1 MGVTD
6 WEGWFNR
13 ALRWVPYA
21 TLTISTAVAL
31 AQPDQSWSHRLGTL
45 ALVAVTASWV
55 YVMYTM
61 RADRCREQPAFAAV
75 YFTGMLLLATVL
87 MVWEPL
93 FFIFTI
99 TGFFHAAL
107 LGPWYATFLGVF
119 ATSVLINTVPFGVT
133 ADPTVS
139 DIIGYVSIIVI
150 QTLAIGGGTVVG
162 AKMTEQNEQRRR
174 TLSDLEA
181 AVAENQALQAQLLTQ
196 AREAGVHD
204 ERQRIA
210 GEIHDTLAQ
219 GLTGIIT
226 QLEAAEQSADR
237 PAQWRRHIANASQLA
252 REGLSE
258 ARRSVGAM
266 RPEALE
272 KAPLLNA
279 IRDVVEQWSRMH
291 GIPVVVA
298 TTGTARQLHPEIE
311 VALLRT
317 AQEALANVAKHANA
331 STVWLTVSY
340 MEDVVTLDV
349 RDDGTGFQPGSAAA
363 SDGGF
368 GLAGM
373 RRRVSRVAGI
383 LEIESEPGSGTAISA
398 SVPAVATGST
408 DD

>member
-1 MGVTD
+1 
-6 WEGWFNR
+6 
-13 ALRWVPYA
+13 
-21 TLTISTAVAL
+21 
-31 AQPDQSWSHRLGTL
+31 
-45 ALVAVTASWV
+45 
-55 YVMYTM
+55 
-61 RADRCREQPAFAAV
+61 
-75 YFTGMLLLATVL
+75 MLLLATVL

-133 ADPTVS
+133 ADPTVA
-139 DIIGYVSIIVI
+139 DVIGYVSIIVI

-174 TLSDLEA
+174 TLGELEA

-226 QLEAAEQSADR
+226 QLEAAEQSADQ
-237 PAQWRRHIANASQLA
+237 PAEWRRHIANASQLA

-291 GIPVVVA
+291 GIPVAVA

-331 STVWLTVSY
+331 SKVWLTVSY

-368 GLAGM
+368 GLTGM

-383 LEIESEPGSGTAISA
+383 LEIESEPDGGTAISA
-398 SVPAVATGST
+398 TVPAVATGSI
-408 DD
+408 DE